1 MERTN
6 ANGGKKGPT
15 QWPRAP
21 AGGQAGRRRAREA
34 KRYFRTHF
42 KRWKRAIRDPEAD
55 VRKSIGSEWKTK
67 LRCRSY
73 SGNDLVI
80 PTHSEGIWICC
91 T

>member
-42 KRWKRAIRDPEAD
+42 KRWKRAIRDPDRRRTSESPLDRNGRPNFD
-55 VRKSIGSEWKTK
+55 VGVTQATT
-67 LRCRSY
+67 L
-73 SGNDLVI
+73 
-80 PTHSEGIWICC
+80 
-91 T
+91 